1 MTIPADVKEKISI
14 EIIKTLFKRF
24 DSFFNDP
31 FINNSKSFN
40 IRFLEAFSDNLELN
54 TPNTPYLP
62 SLKYWF
68 DHLTPTLGKH
78 FIENIAHILSGGDKR
93 ENAILFSQDN
103 SDENDTMDFVVDV
116 FIEDNDSIIGIN
128 LLTSEI
134 NLTNIREEKERVLAS
149 KVALQRKYPHKRT
162 QFYIG
167 LPFDPTEYSNHET
180 ETISKENIFLNS
192 NEYLIADDLWDFL
205 SGSKG
210 TMKQLLDITNTIS
223 TPEFLDRFNYI
234 RDSSNRNTVKYIDI
248 LESWGLVSELE
259 LVLNDNLIK
268 KVLMINRELFKRD
281 LILYNSLAFNNCGQ
295 YNFKRHNRLKETY
308 KHV

>member
-1 MTIPADVKEKISI
+1 MTIPAEVKEKISI

-31 FINNSKSFN
+31 FINYSKSFH
-40 IRFLEAFSDNLELN
+40 IMFLEAFSDDLEFN
-54 TPNTPYLP
+54 TPNSPYLP
-62 SLKYWF
+62 SLKYWY

-116 FIEDNDSIIGIN
+116 FIEDNDSITGIN
-128 LLTSEI
+128 LLTTEI

-149 KVALQRKYPHKRT
+149 KAALQRKYPHKRI

-167 LPFDPTEYSNHET
+167 LPFDLTEYSNLEA
-180 ETISKENIFLNS
+180 ETISKGSIFLNS
-192 NEYLIADDLWDFL
+192 NEYLIADDLWEFL

-210 TMKQLLDITNTIS
+210 TMKQFLDIINTIS
-223 TPEFLDRFNYI
+223 TPDFLDKFNFL
-234 RDSSNRNTVKYIDI
+234 RDSSNRNINEYKNI
-248 LESWGLVSELE
+248 LEYWGLISELE
-259 LVLNDNLIK
+259 LVLNDVHIRNIAEYK
-268 KVLMINRELFKRD
+268 NESR
-281 LILYNSLAFNNCGQ
+281 LYNKLPFDKSGAYDFDR
-295 YNFKRHNRLKETY
+295 YY
-308 KHV
+308 KLREFINE